1 MTDDAHFFKRKDSIP
16 ALKEYHSVMTLPLT
30 RVAVIDVVAL
40 TKQMMQ
46 HMPRFTAWAEQRRIS
61 AFTPAF
67 PAVTCTG
74 QSAYVTGL
82 STPEHAIPGN
92 GWYNRSMCEVQFW
105 KQANKLV
112 QGPRL
117 WEKLRAQFGPDF
129 TCAKLFWWYNMYST
143 ANWSITPRP
152 MYPADGR
159 KVFDIYTQ
167 PMNLR
172 ETIKKDLGE
181 FPFPTFWGP
190 MTGFDSTRW
199 IMDSAK
205 WIEEKHRPNL
215 SLIYLP
221 WLDYDLQK
229 FGPESPQA
237 VAAAKKLDAPLCDLI
252 AFFEECGVTPLI
264 LSEYGISAVSR
275 SVALNRIFRK
285 QGWITVKPEMGAEML
300 DCGTSR
306 AFAVADH
313 QTAMIY
319 VNDPAIK
326 DEVKALL
333 TATPGVEEV
342 RETDFTGLN
351 AAARERMP
359 DFTAVAQPD
368 TWFSYY
374 YWEDDAKAPDFAR
387 CVDIHRKPGY
397 DPAEMF
403 FAPALKFPML
413 KAAAFLLKKK
423 LGLRALMQVIA
434 LNGDQVKGS
443 HGRDRVP
450 EHQRPVL
457 IGPDRLPPVA
467 STADVHNAI
476 LAAFAQ

>member
-1 MTDDAHFFKRKDSIP
+1 M
-16 ALKEYHSVMTLPLT
+16 ALPKT

-40 TKQMMQ
+40 DTEIMR
-46 HMPRFTAWAEQRRIS
+46 HMPRFSAWAHQRRIS
-61 AFTPAF
+61 SFPPAF
-67 PAVTCTG
+67 PAVTCTA

-82 STPEHAIPGN
+82 STEQHAIPGN
-92 GWYNRSMCEVQFW
+92 GWYNRSMSEVQFW
-105 KQANKLV
+105 KQSNKLV
-112 QGPRL
+112 QGSRL
-117 WEKLRAQFGPDF
+117 WEKLRDQYSADF

-167 PMNLR
+167 PMELR
-172 ETIKKDLGE
+172 ETIKKDLGD

-190 MTGFDSTRW
+190 MTGFAATQW
-199 IMDSAK
+199 IMNSAR
-205 WIEEKHRPNL
+205 WIEEKNHPNL

-229 FGPESPQA
+229 FGPDSPQA
-237 VAAAKKLDAPLCDLI
+237 IAAAQKLDDPLCDLI
-252 AFFEECGVTPLI
+252 DFFEKNGVTPLI
-264 LSEYGISAVSR
+264 LSEYGISATER
-275 SVALNRIFRK
+275 NIALNRLFRK
-285 QGWITVKPEMGAEML
+285 RGWITLKPEMGTEML
-300 DCGTSR
+300 DCGASK

-313 QTAMIY
+313 QTALIY
-319 VNDPAIK
+319 VNDPAVRQ
-326 DEVKALL
+326 DVKELL

-351 AAARERMP
+351 AAAQERLP
-359 DFTAVAQPD
+359 DFTAVAAQD
-368 TWFSYY
+368 AWFSYY
-374 YWEDDAKAPDFAR
+374 YWDDDAKAPDFAR

-403 FAPALKFPML
+403 FDPQLSFPKL
-413 KAAAFLLKKK
+413 KAAAFLLKKT
-423 LGLRALMQVIA
+423 LGFRALMKVIA

-443 HGRDRVP
+443 HGRDAVP
-450 EHQRPVL
+450 PHQQPVF
-457 IGPDRLPPVA
+457 IAPATLPQVHSP
-467 STADVHNAI
+467 ADVHHAI